1 MSLEMAAFAR
11 SRTSSY
17 SSSVVTMAIS
27 CIMFEIKDN
36 WLKIAI
42 FSYIFFI
49 AILGKTV
56 RNIFARFFHNRS
68 DPWPIGDVIGLAA
81 KNVLFT
87 RNERFTDRRTKDRR
101 KSDLNS
107 RAFTA

>member
-27 CIMFEIKDN
+27 CIVFEIKDN

-56 RNIFARFFHNRS
+56 RNIFARFFTTDQIPGLS
-68 DPWPIGDVIGLAA
+68 GDVIGLAA
-81 KNVLFT
+81 KKCSVYSQQALH
-87 RNERFTDRRTKDRR
+87 RQTDKRQT
-101 KSDLNS
+101 
-107 RAFTA
+107 